1 MPNLICL
8 NEIKGVGVPC
18 SQVMPLT
25 EIAGIILARPGF
37 TFTNAEAC
45 DTLTDWLA
53 AVANK
58 DLLVINN
65 VREVEDQKVEDGVYT
80 TAFGDKIHNW
90 EGKQGKRLLITASK
104 EQHEI
109 LRTYSNRNWEMFVKD
124 RNNNIWAILNADDTI
139 QGIKLDYF
147 HVFNQT
153 SPTAERPAMTP
164 IEYQHADP
172 GEWDSNGCYM
182 NPAFRIS
189 NIIPVTHVVLTC
201 STVNGT
207 SHIFTAT
214 AAYVPDKKFNAD
226 GTAISVPLTGLVAAD
241 FEVIDQAG
249 AAETVT
255 VAESATTEGTYTLTG
270 DSMTSGTAKV
280 KPSATSLYESDVVT
294 VATAV

>member
-1 MPNLICL
+1 MSNLICL

-45 DTLTDWLA
+45 DTLTEWLA

-109 LRTYSNRNWEMFVKD
+109 LRTYSNRNWELFIKD

-172 GEWDSNGCYM
+172 GEWDANGCYF

-189 NIIPVTHVVLTC
+189 NIVPVTHVNITV
-201 STVNGT
+201 STVAANV
-207 SHIFTAT
+207 FTLT
-214 AAYVPDKKFNAD
+214 AAYVPDKQFNAN
-226 GTAISVPLTGLVAAD
+226 GTAISIPLEGLEKTD
-241 FEVIDQAG
+241 LEVIDQTG
-249 AAETVT
+249 AANVLVSAVEDTETK
-255 VAESATTEGTYTLTG
+255 GTYVVTGATL
-270 DSMTSGTAKV
+270 TSGTARV
-280 KPSATSLYESDVVT
+280 KPNATSLYESDV
-294 VATAV
+294 ATLTQAS

>member
-45 DTLTDWLA
+45 DALVDWHT
-53 AVANK
+53 AVAAK
-58 DLLVINN
+58 DILVINN

-109 LRTYSNRNWEMFVKD
+109 LRTYSGRNWDLFIKD

-172 GEWDSNGCYM
+172 GEWDANGCYF

-189 NIIPVTHVVLTC
+189 NIVPVTHVNITV
-201 STVNGT
+201 STVATNV
-207 SHIFTAT
+207 FTLT
-214 AAYVPDKKFNAD
+214 AAYVPDKQFNAN
-226 GTAISVPLTGLVAAD
+226 GTAISIPLEGLEKTD
-241 FEVIDQAG
+241 LEVIDQTG
-249 AAETVT
+249 AANVVVSAVEDTETK
-255 VAESATTEGTYTLTG
+255 GTYVVTGTTL
-270 DSMTSGTAKV
+270 TSGTARV
-280 KPSATSLYESDVVT
+280 KPNATSLYESDV
-294 VATAV
+294 ATLTQAS

>member
-1 MPNLICL
+1 MSNLICL

-45 DTLTDWLA
+45 DTLTEWLA

-109 LRTYSNRNWEMFVKD
+109 LRTYSNRNWELFIKD

-172 GEWDSNGCYM
+172 GEWDANGCYF

-189 NIIPVTHVVLTC
+189 NIVPVTHVNITV
-201 STVNGT
+201 STVAANV
-207 SHIFTAT
+207 FTLT
-214 AAYVPDKKFNAD
+214 AAYVPDKQFNAN
-226 GTAISVPLTGLVAAD
+226 GTAISIPLEGLEKTD
-241 FEVIDQAG
+241 LEVIDQTG
-249 AAETVT
+249 AANVLVSAVEDTETK
-255 VAESATTEGTYTLTG
+255 GTYVVTGATL
-270 DSMTSGTAKV
+270 TSGTARV
-280 KPSATSLYESDVVT
+280 KPNATSLYESDV
-294 VATAV
+294 ATLTAAS